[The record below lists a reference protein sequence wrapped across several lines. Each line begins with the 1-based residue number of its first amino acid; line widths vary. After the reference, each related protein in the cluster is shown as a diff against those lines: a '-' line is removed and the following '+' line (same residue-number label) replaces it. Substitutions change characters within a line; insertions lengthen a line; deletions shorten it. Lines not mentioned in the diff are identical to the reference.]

1 MCCENQRIP
10 AYAGMTVASENGS
23 SIVAPA
29 QAGIQGL
36 QMLLNIR
43 LNLIPM
49 LFQPG
54 APCSRFAFAHQHGE
68 SIF

>member
-10 AYAGMTVASENGS
+10 AYAGMTVVSENGS

-43 LNLIPM
+43 LTLIPM
-49 LFQPG
+49 LL
-54 APCSRFAFAHQHGE
+54 
-68 SIF
+68 